1 MKISKMLLDL
11 WMSLSLI
18 KMTRNISKL
27 LMKKE
32 SGRNKLN
39 SMVLEIIKAALIK
52 RRNNIIL
59 KSFSKINQNL
69 SSKFFS

>member
-18 KMTRNISKL
+18 KMIRNISKL

-39 SMVLEIIKAALIK
+39 SMVLEIIKAALMK
-52 RRNNIIL
+52 QRNNIIL